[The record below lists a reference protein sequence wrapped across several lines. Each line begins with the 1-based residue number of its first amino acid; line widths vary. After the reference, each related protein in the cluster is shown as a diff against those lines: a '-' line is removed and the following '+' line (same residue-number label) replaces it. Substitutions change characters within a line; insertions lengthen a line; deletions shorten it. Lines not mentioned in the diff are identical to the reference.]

1 MKTIPHNLIWD
12 NLCLAPIPL
21 AELKPM
27 LIHGLVRVALATEL
41 GLRIA
46 TITRCKRVTG
56 RQARRVKNGFW
67 ECYEAG
73 VGFVKI
79 ENSCHIWLAP

>member
-1 MKTIPHNLIWD
+1 MKGMKTNLIWD

-27 LIHGLVRVALATEL
+27 LIHGSARVALATEL

-46 TITRCKRVTG
+46 TLTRCRKITG

-67 ECYEAG
+67 ECYESG
-73 VGFVKI
+73 KGFVKI